1 MRRVDFTL
9 NGRGHSLN
17 CEDGQE
23 KRLLE
28 LAAYVDARMQELTG
42 GAAGHE
48 VQNLIATCIV
58 LADEL
63 MEAKAEAKA
72 LRGGH
77 VPAPIIHQ
85 PQPATEPTP
94 APAAPVPAAAP
105 ADDAKVVAAVDT
117 LAKRIEDIAA
127 RLERA

>member
-23 KRLLE
+23 QRLLE

-42 GAAGHE
+42 GAVGHE

-63 MEAKAEAKA
+63 MEARAEIKS
-72 LRGGH
+72 LRAGQS
-77 VPAPIIHQ
+77 PAPIIH
-85 PQPATEPTP
+85 PPP
-94 APAAPVPAAAP
+94 APVSTPV
-105 ADDAKVVAAVDT
+105 DEAKVVAAVDT

>member
-9 NGRGHSLN
+9 NGRNHSLN

-63 MEAKAEAKA
+63 MEARADAKS
-72 LRGGH
+72 LRAGH
-77 VPAPIIHQ
+77 APAPIVHQ
-85 PQPATEPTP
+85 P
-94 APAAPVPAAAP
+94 APATAP
-105 ADDAKVVAAVDT
+105 ADEAKVVAAVDT

>member
-1 MRRVDFTL
+1 MQRVDFTL

-17 CEDGQE
+17 CEDGQQE
-23 KRLLE
+23 RLRE
-28 LAAYVDARMQELTG
+28 LASYVDARMQELTG
-42 GAAGHE
+42 GGGGHE

-63 MEAKAEAKA
+63 LDAKAEVKA
-72 LRGGH
+72 LRSG
-77 VPAPIIHQ
+77 Q
-85 PQPATEPTP
+85 
-94 APAAPVPAAAP
+94 PVPTHNPVQAR

>member
-9 NGRGHSLN
+9 NGRNHSLN

-42 GAAGHE
+42 GSAGHE

-63 MEAKAEAKA
+63 MEARAEAKA
-72 LRGGH
+72 LRSGQT
-77 VPAPIIHQ
+77 PAPIIH
-85 PQPATEPTP
+85 EPSPP
-94 APAAPVPAAAP
+94 APAASS
-105 ADDAKVVAAVDT
+105 ADEAKVVAAVDT

>member
-9 NGRGHSLN
+9 NGRSHSLN
-17 CEDGQE
+17 CEEGQE
-23 KRLLE
+23 QRLLE

-48 VQNLIATCIV
+48 VQNLIATSIV

-63 MEAKAEAKA
+63 MEARAQVKA
-72 LRGGH
+72 LRGGPM
-77 VPAPIIHQ
+77 PAS
-85 PQPATEPTP
+85 
-94 APAAPVPAAAP
+94 APAAAAA
-105 ADDAKVVAAVDT
+105 AEGTKMATAVDT
-117 LAKRIEDIAA
+117 LAKRIEDIAE

>member
-9 NGRGHSLN
+9 NGRSHSLN

-42 GAAGHE
+42 GGGGHE

-63 MEAKAEAKA
+63 MESRAEAKA
-72 LRGGH
+72 LRAGH
-77 VPAPIIHQ
+77 VPAPVIHHA
-85 PQPATEPTP
+85 PPPA
-94 APAAPVPAAAP
+94 PAAAP
-105 ADDAKVVAAVDT
+105 ADEAKVAAAVDT

>member
-9 NGRGHSLN
+9 NGRGHSLT

-23 KRLLE
+23 QRLLE

-63 MEAKAEAKA
+63 MEARAEAKT
-72 LRGGH
+72 LRAGH
-77 VPAPIIHQ
+77 APAPVIHQ
-85 PQPATEPTP
+85 PSPP
-94 APAAPVPAAAP
+94 PAAAS
-105 ADDAKVVAAVDT
+105 ADEAKVGAAIDT

>member
-9 NGRGHSLN
+9 NGRNHSLN

-63 MEAKAEAKA
+63 MEARAEAKA
-72 LRGGH
+72 LRAGH
-77 VPAPIIHQ
+77 APAPIVHQ
-85 PQPATEPTP
+85 PPPA
-94 APAAPVPAAAP
+94 VAP
-105 ADDAKVVAAVDT
+105 ADEAKVVAAVDT

>member
-9 NGRGHSLN
+9 NGRNHSLS

-23 KRLLE
+23 QRLLE

-63 MEAKAEAKA
+63 MEARAEVKA
-72 LRGGH
+72 LRAGH
-77 VPAPIIHQ
+77 APAPIVHQ
-85 PQPATEPTP
+85 PAPTT
-94 APAAPVPAAAP
+94 AP
-105 ADDAKVVAAVDT
+105 ADEAKVVAAVDT

>member
-9 NGRGHSLN
+9 NGRSHSLN

-42 GAAGHE
+42 GGGGHE

-63 MEAKAEAKA
+63 MESRAEAKA
-72 LRGGH
+72 LRSGH
-77 VPAPIIHQ
+77 VPAPVVYHA
-85 PQPATEPTP
+85 PPPAV
-94 APAAPVPAAAP
+94 PAAPAPSPAEE
-105 ADDAKVVAAVDT
+105 AKVAAAVDT

>member
-9 NGRGHSLN
+9 NGRSHSLN
-17 CEDGQE
+17 CEEGQE
-23 KRLLE
+23 QRLLE

-63 MEAKAEAKA
+63 METRAQVKA

-77 VPAPIIHQ
+77 VPAP
-85 PQPATEPTP
+85 A
-94 APAAPVPAAAP
+94 APAA
-105 ADDAKVVAAVDT
+105 ADETKMATAVDT

>member
-9 NGRGHSLN
+9 NGRNHSLN

-63 MEAKAEAKA
+63 MEARAEAKS
-72 LRGGH
+72 LRAGH
-77 VPAPIIHQ
+77 APAPIIHQ
-85 PQPATEPTP
+85 PQPA
-94 APAAPVPAAAP
+94 PAAAP
-105 ADDAKVVAAVDT
+105 ATVPADEAKVVAAVDT

>member
-9 NGRGHSLN
+9 NGRGHSLT

-23 KRLLE
+23 QRLLE

-48 VQNLIATCIV
+48 VQNLIAICIV

-63 MEAKAEAKA
+63 MEARAEAKS
-72 LRGGH
+72 LRAGH
-77 VPAPIIHQ
+77 MPAPIVHQ
-85 PQPATEPTP
+85 PPP
-94 APAAPVPAAAP
+94 APVSALT
-105 ADDAKVVAAVDT
+105 DEAKVVAAVDT

>member
-9 NGRGHSLN
+9 NGRNHSLN

-23 KRLLE
+23 QRLLE

-63 MEAKAEAKA
+63 MEARAEAKA
-72 LRGGH
+72 LRAGQA
-77 VPAPIIHQ
+77 PAPVIQ
-85 PQPATEPTP
+85 QPAPT
-94 APAAPVPAAAP
+94 AS
-105 ADDAKVVAAVDT
+105 ADEAKVVAAVDT

>member
-9 NGRGHSLN
+9 NGRNHSLN

-63 MEAKAEAKA
+63 MEARAEAKA
-72 LRGGH
+72 LRAGH
-77 VPAPIIHQ
+77 APAPIIHQ
-85 PQPATEPTP
+85 PPP
-94 APAAPVPAAAP
+94 APGTGP
-105 ADDAKVVAAVDT
+105 ADEAKVVAAVDT

>member
-9 NGRGHSLN
+9 NGRNHSLN

-63 MEAKAEAKA
+63 MEARAEAKS
-72 LRGGH
+72 LRAGH
-77 VPAPIIHQ
+77 APAPIIHQ
-85 PQPATEPTP
+85 P
-94 APAAPVPAAAP
+94 PAAAPSPAAAP
-105 ADDAKVVAAVDT
+105 ADEAKVVAAVDT

>member
-9 NGRGHSLN
+9 NGRNHSLN

-63 MEAKAEAKA
+63 MEARAEAKA
-72 LRGGH
+72 LRAGH
-77 VPAPIIHQ
+77 APAPIIHQ
-85 PQPATEPTP
+85 PPPPATP
-94 APAAPVPAAAP
+94 ATAP
-105 ADDAKVVAAVDT
+105 ADEAKVVAAVDT

>member
-9 NGRGHSLN
+9 NGRNHSLT

-23 KRLLE
+23 QRLLE

-63 MEAKAEAKA
+63 MEARAEAKS
-72 LRGGH
+72 LRAGH
-77 VPAPIIHQ
+77 APAPIVHQ
-85 PQPATEPTP
+85 QQPASTP
-94 APAAPVPAAAP
+94 ATSP
-105 ADDAKVVAAVDT
+105 ADEAKVVAAVDT

>member
-9 NGRGHSLN
+9 NGRSHSLN

-23 KRLLE
+23 QRLLE

-42 GAAGHE
+42 GGGGHE

-63 MEAKAEAKA
+63 MESRAEARA
-72 LRGGH
+72 LRSGQVLGN
-77 VPAPIIHQ
+77 APVL
-85 PQPATEPTP
+85 PP
-94 APAAPVPAAAP
+94 PAAPV
-105 ADDAKVVAAVDT
+105 ADDTKVVAAVDT

-127 RLERA
+127 RLDRA

>member
-9 NGRGHSLN
+9 NGRNHSLN

-42 GAAGHE
+42 GGGGHE

-58 LADEL
+58 LSDEL
-63 MEAKAEAKA
+63 MEARAEAKA
-72 LRGGH
+72 LRAGH
-77 VPAPIIHQ
+77 APAPVIHH
-85 PQPATEPTP
+85 
-94 APAAPVPAAAP
+94 APPAAAST
-105 ADDAKVVAAVDT
+105 DETKVITAVDS

>member
-9 NGRGHSLN
+9 NGRNHSLN

-63 MEAKAEAKA
+63 MEARAEVKG
-72 LRGGH
+72 LRAGH
-77 VPAPIIHQ
+77 APAPIIHQ
-85 PQPATEPTP
+85 PPSTV
-94 APAAPVPAAAP
+94 APVAAP
-105 ADDAKVVAAVDT
+105 ADEAKVVAAVDT

>member
-9 NGRGHSLN
+9 NGRNHSLS

-23 KRLLE
+23 QRLLE

-63 MEAKAEAKA
+63 MEARAEVKS
-72 LRGGH
+72 LRAGH
-77 VPAPIIHQ
+77 APAPIVH
-85 PQPATEPTP
+85 PP
-94 APAAPVPAAAP
+94 APATAP
-105 ADDAKVVAAVDT
+105 ADEAKVVAAVDT